1 MHRFVLLG
9 GIVVFSSSVLMLAGC
24 LGGKTEPTRFYAL
37 SPLSRT
43 ETAKPPGTAEH
54 DGTIGIGPVQLPEY
68 LNRPEIVTRTSQ
80 NQLHLAD
87 FHQWA
92 EPLRES
98 FSRVLA
104 ENLSMLLSTD
114 RVAVFPWGLTPIDY
128 QVTVE
133 VARFERQPGGEN
145 LLVARWSILR
155 DNGKEILLTR
165 NSSFSEPAAAGD
177 YEATV
182 SAQSRVL
189 AEFSR
194 EIAAAI
200 TAISQKTA
208 DR

>member
-1 MHRFVLLG
+1 MFAPL
-9 GIVVFSSSVLMLAGC
+9 VLMLAGC

-37 SPLSRT
+37 TPLSRT
-43 ETAKPPGTAEH
+43 ETAQPRGASEH
-54 DGTIGIGPVQLPEY
+54 AGTIGIGPVQLPEY

-92 EPLRES
+92 EPLQES

-104 ENLSMLLSTD
+104 ENLSILLSTD
-114 RVAVFPWGLTPIDY
+114 RVAVFPWGSTPVEY
-128 QVTVE
+128 QVAVE
-133 VARFERQPGGEN
+133 VTRFERQPGGEN

-155 DNGKEILLTR
+155 DNGREILLTR
-165 NSSFSEPAAAGD
+165 NSSFSEPAGVRD

-182 SAQSRVL
+182 SAQSRIL
-189 AEFSR
+189 AAFSR

-200 TAISQKTA
+200 NTLSQKTV